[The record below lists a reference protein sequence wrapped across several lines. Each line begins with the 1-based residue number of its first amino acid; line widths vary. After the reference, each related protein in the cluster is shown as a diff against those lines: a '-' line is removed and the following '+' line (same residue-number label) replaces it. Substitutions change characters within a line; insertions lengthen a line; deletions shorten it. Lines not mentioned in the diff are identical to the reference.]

1 MYILVLKGR
10 IWWKQST
17 APWLFKY
24 LQSVALIIK
33 IIKVGVV
40 VVCMVVMLVCVC
52 VCVWS
57 VCVCVVCVLC
67 VCCVCVV
74 CVLCV
79 WEYVCV
85 CMRRSE
91 RRERGGSIR
100 ERIN

>member
-40 VVCMVVMLVCVC
+40 VMCMVVMLVCVLC
-52 VCVWS
+52 VC
-57 VCVCVVCVLC
+57 VCVLC
-67 VCCVCVV
+67 VCCVCVCVV